1 MKKWISVFILSVIL
15 LAGCKVNLSKEK
27 RWQWTYQDVVFKT
40 VEIEG
45 HYYLLGVARH
55 GSSYA
60 GYGFMAHKG
69 NCSTCKGN

>member
-15 LAGCKVNLSKEK
+15 LAGCKVNISKEE
-27 RWQWTYQDVVFKT
+27 RWQLVYDEVVFKT

-45 HYYLLGVARH
+45 HDYLIGIARRA
-55 GSSYA
+55 SSYA